1 MTALSTRARVPCHA
15 QFDRVRGIATNRRST
30 SSVPARGGRS
40 LNQRCVPRAVS
51 IYDAV
56 RKSSYDDRDGE
67 GFGAA
72 DDADAPSSS
81 AAAEGAPAKVS
92 VRAQVPPRK
101 SKPGPA
107 VVPPAVISSRAAMLA
122 AAEDLARDVPDC
134 DIDDDECAVRAINDD
149 ASGDE
154 RDGIVRWTIKALD
167 KNLDQLE
174 RTKPKQAEVAW
185 RVASEAEKVVRSPT
199 FQKGAKVTGDVGM
212 GVIKAAAPVVG
223 KVAGE
228 AGKFAAKTA
237 FKAVV
242 GGVVKGLDGQA
253 SKVRNGQANKGG
265 GKDKETGAGSKKGG
279 GKGGLGGLF
288 KK

>member
-15 QFDRVRGIATNRRST
+15 QFDRVRGIATNRRYT
-30 SSVPARGGRS
+30 TVPARGGRS
-40 LNQRCVPRAVS
+40 LDRRCVPRAVS

-56 RKSSYDDRDGE
+56 RKSSYDDRDGD

-72 DDADAPSSS
+72 DAANAAASS
-81 AAAEGAPAKVS
+81 AAAGGAPAKVS

-149 ASGDE
+149 GSGDE
-154 RDGIVRWTIKALD
+154 QDGIVRWTIKALD
-167 KNLDQLE
+167 KNLDQVE

-228 AGKFAAKTA
+228 ASKFAAKTA

-265 GKDKETGAGSKKGG
+265 GKDKETGAGSKKGS

>member
-15 QFDRVRGIATNRRST
+15 QFDRVRGLATNRRVAT
-30 SSVPARGGRS
+30 VPARGGRS
-40 LNQRCVPRAVS
+40 LDRRCVPRAVS

-56 RKSSYDDRDGE
+56 RKSSSADRDGD

-72 DDADAPSSS
+72 DAADAAASS
-81 AAAEGAPAKVS
+81 AAAGGAPAKVS

-167 KNLDQLE
+167 RNLDE
-174 RTKPKQAEVAW
+174 VEKTKPRQAEVAW

-279 GKGGLGGLF
+279 GKGGLGSLF

>member
-15 QFDRVRGIATNRRST
+15 QFHRVRGIATNRRYT
-30 SSVPARGGRS
+30 TVPARGGRS
-40 LNQRCVPRAVS
+40 LDQRCVPRAVS

-56 RKSSYDDRDGE
+56 RKSSYDDRDGD
-67 GFGAA
+67 GFGAT
-72 DDADAPSSS
+72 DATNAAASS
-81 AAAEGAPAKVS
+81 AAAGEAPAKVS
-92 VRAQVPPRK
+92 VRAQVPSRK

-154 RDGIVRWTIKALD
+154 QDGIVRWTIKALD
-167 KNLDQLE
+167 KNLDQVE

-265 GKDKETGAGSKKGG
+265 GKDKETGAGSKKGS

>member
-15 QFDRVRGIATNRRST
+15 QFDRVRGIATNCRYT
-30 SSVPARGGRS
+30 TVPARGGRS
-40 LNQRCVPRAVS
+40 LDQRCVPRAVS

-56 RKSSYDDRDGE
+56 RKSSYDDRDGD

-72 DDADAPSSS
+72 DAADAAASS
-81 AAAEGAPAKVS
+81 AAAGGAPAKVS

-149 ASGDE
+149 GSGDE
-154 RDGIVRWTIKALD
+154 QDGIVRWTIKALD
-167 KNLDQLE
+167 KNLDQVE

>member
-15 QFDRVRGIATNRRST
+15 QFDRVRGIATNRRYT
-30 SSVPARGGRS
+30 TVPARGGRS
-40 LNQRCVPRAVS
+40 LDQRCVPRAVS

-56 RKSSYDDRDGE
+56 RKSSYDDRDGD

-72 DDADAPSSS
+72 DAANAAASS
-81 AAAEGAPAKVS
+81 AAAGEAPAKVS

-134 DIDDDECAVRAINDD
+134 DIEDDECAVRAINDD
-149 ASGDE
+149 GSGDE
-154 RDGIVRWTIKALD
+154 QDGIVRWTIKALD
-167 KNLDQLE
+167 KNLDQVE

-265 GKDKETGAGSKKGG
+265 RKDKETGAGSKKGS

>member
-1 MTALSTRARVPCHA
+1 MFRAKTIR
-15 QFDRVRGIATNRRST
+15 F
-30 SSVPARGGRS
+30 
-40 LNQRCVPRAVS
+40 
-51 IYDAV
+51 
-56 RKSSYDDRDGE
+56 
-67 GFGAA
+67 
-72 DDADAPSSS
+72 
-81 AAAEGAPAKVS
+81 
-92 VRAQVPPRK
+92 
-101 SKPGPA
+101 
-107 VVPPAVISSRAAMLA
+107 
-122 AAEDLARDVPDC
+122 
-134 DIDDDECAVRAINDD
+134 D

-167 KNLDQLE
+167 RNLDE
-174 RTKPKQAEVAW
+174 VEKTKPRQAEVAW

-199 FQKGAKVTGDVGM
+199 FQKGAKVTGNVGM

-253 SKVRNGQANKGG
+253 SKVRNGRDKGG
-265 GKDKETGAGSKKGG
+265 GKDKEIGAGSKKGG

>member
-1 MTALSTRARVPCHA
+1 M
-15 QFDRVRGIATNRRST
+15 
-30 SSVPARGGRS
+30 
-40 LNQRCVPRAVS
+40 
-51 IYDAV
+51 
-56 RKSSYDDRDGE
+56 
-67 GFGAA
+67 
-72 DDADAPSSS
+72 
-81 AAAEGAPAKVS
+81 
-92 VRAQVPPRK
+92 
-101 SKPGPA
+101 
-107 VVPPAVISSRAAMLA
+107 PPAVISSRAAMLA

-134 DIDDDECAVRAINDD
+134 DIEDDECAVRAINDD

-154 RDGIVRWTIKALD
+154 RTASLVDDQGAD

-242 GGVVKGLDGQA
+242 GGW
-253 SKVRNGQANKGG
+253 
-265 GKDKETGAGSKKGG
+265 
-279 GKGGLGGLF
+279 
-288 KK
+288 

>member
-81 AAAEGAPAKVS
+81 AAAEGSPAKVS

-154 RDGIVRWTIKALD
+154 RDGIVRWMIKALD

-253 SKVRNGQANKGG
+253 SKVRNGRDKGG
-265 GKDKETGAGSKKGG
+265 GKDKEIGAGSKKGG